1 VSFTAADLLERTAAR
16 IPDFGG
22 AEIHPIERGGSSRR
36 FFRVRSGRR
45 TVILVHDPG
54 EKEENRHYAAAASF
68 LILYGVPVPKVM
80 AASPGEGLL
89 WLEDLGERDLWTFRN
104 EPWERRRTLYESALR
119 GVAKLHLISPK
130 ACADAG
136 VELQKGFDE
145 TLYLWEQEYFAEHC
159 LGGLF
164 SLSRGSRD
172 SLLGDHAMEALRR
185 GLAARPTHLMH
196 RDFQSQNILI
206 RGEEACFID
215 FQGMRL
221 GLPEY
226 DLASLLCDPYVTVPV
241 PEVERLLGCYREI
254 RSGLGHPVRGDFPRI
269 FWQCAVQ
276 RLMQALGA
284 YGNLSLHCGK
294 PAFRSHVTPALLR
307 LKEAL
312 SRLHP
317 DDRLDVL
324 ADLVK
329 DLPL

>member
-1 VSFTAADLLERTAAR
+1 
-16 IPDFGG
+16 
-22 AEIHPIERGGSSRR
+22 
-36 FFRVRSGRR
+36 
-45 TVILVHDPG
+45 
-54 EKEENRHYAAAASF
+54 
-68 LILYGVPVPKVM
+68 
-80 AASPGEGLL
+80 
-89 WLEDLGERDLWTFRN
+89 
-104 EPWERRRTLYESALR
+104 
-119 GVAKLHLISPK
+119 
-130 ACADAG
+130 
-136 VELQKGFDE
+136 
-145 TLYLWEQEYFAEHC
+145 
-159 LGGLF
+159 
-164 SLSRGSRD
+164 
-172 SLLGDHAMEALRR
+172 
-185 GLAARPTHLMH
+185 MH

-254 RSGLGHPVRGDFPRI
+254 RSGLGHPVRVDYPRI